1 MQPTLKF
8 LLVSCSASALLAF
21 SAAPAAAVKTQRID
35 LGTPEGATQAARK
48 VQCSLTDGEPSVY
61 YFHGEAFSRV
71 PGEADRK
78 LFNVEGMNI
87 RTCATRTEAQ
97 KGTGWRLLSRE
108 VLLYVDHQTGQPLR
122 KWANPWTGATVDVL
136 HVANDP
142 VNQRWMF
149 PRDADGNPAPFAKFT
164 GTIQGDSWWNTL
176 TVPLFYSNPLAG
188 DYQKYIGGTYH
199 ATEMFNFFGKLD
211 DLTDP
216 RKPNAAVNVAW
227 VRMSSWLPWMEM
239 GDRAG
244 LFYINAAGRKLD
256 SYAQLPDVIK
266 NEIAANYPDYT
277 RAPPLDDT
285 RPNETSWTYF
295 KKKVPP
301 PAAPAR

>member
-1 MQPTLKF
+1 
-8 LLVSCSASALLAF
+8 
-21 SAAPAAAVKTQRID
+21 
-35 LGTPEGATQAARK
+35 
-48 VQCSLTDGEPSVY
+48 
-61 YFHGEAFSRV
+61 
-71 PGEADRK
+71 
-78 LFNVEGMNI
+78 
-87 RTCATRTEAQ
+87 
-97 KGTGWRLLSRE
+97 
-108 VLLYVDHQTGQPLR
+108 
-122 KWANPWTGATVDVL
+122 
-136 HVANDP
+136 
-142 VNQRWMF
+142 
-149 PRDADGNPAPFAKFT
+149 
-164 GTIQGDSWWNTL
+164 
-176 TVPLFYSNPLAG
+176 VPLFYSNPLAG

-199 ATEMFNFFGKLD
+199 ATEMFNFFGRLD

-216 RKPNAAVNVAW
+216 KKPNAAVNVAW

-256 SYAQLPDVIK
+256 NFAQLPDVIK